1 MSTVKNPRK
10 SLDLRAA
17 RETTLLECRH
27 YAEATHSRMRTPDN
41 APVVLSAPDHTDGA
55 EGHAGAREAGL
66 ETDAV
71 NGSLRGVPATA
82 VISLHVAAAL
92 RAEGCDEIAAVV
104 AALATRIGSTPSSA
118 ADDLVLDHDAITR
131 STNEGT

>member
-1 MSTVKNPRK
+1 
-10 SLDLRAA
+10 
-17 RETTLLECRH
+17 
-27 YAEATHSRMRTPDN
+27 
-41 APVVLSAPDHTDGA
+41 
-55 EGHAGAREAGL
+55 
-66 ETDAV
+66 
-71 NGSLRGVPATA
+71 